1 MLCDDLTRVDFNPY
15 VLGRDANVYEKGR
28 DRGQELRLGGDR
40 FDTNNV
46 HIPLVSVKRDLV
58 SVKRDLTSQGKQTH
72 LVVLAFAA
80 PLRRLKAP
88 ALRLRWRRR
97 RRRRRRRR
105 TKVQQERA
113 PRWLAIV

>member
-1 MLCDDLTRVDFNPY
+1 MRTFESLLCDDLTRVDFNPY

-72 LVVLAFAA
+72 LVRTSMIV
-80 PLRRLKAP
+80 
-88 ALRLRWRRR
+88 ALISNWSHVI
-97 RRRRRRRR
+97 
-105 TKVQQERA
+105 K
-113 PRWLAIV
+113 PRK